1 MMKRISFLT
10 LLLTLLLIL
19 VGCDNG
25 SVSDSVVSKSS
36 RLVKVSL
43 AISGDSSG
51 IQKAAVVDGNYWTSL
66 TYQYNAVPQWQDP
79 DGDNIQGTAGWTTI
93 SYSAGELSLGYFA
106 PGQWVFG
113 VRILNGATVLYEGFS
128 EVVNIK
134 NSSESVD
141 VFVTKLAE
149 SVRISVTAPTAQG
162 DSLSIS
168 YGNGAFGPFKATA
181 TRLNGTTTFEYTF
194 NNLPE
199 DTYTFA
205 FTYSSAEGSP
215 ASNSTTV
222 GVSSGKLVV
231 ISGQLNNGSLQL
243 VSTTVPIYT
252 ITVNRYNW
260 DTSSFDDGTGQ
271 HYYGTVV
278 VNTSSAVA
286 GDRVSFYVEPIST
299 ATLDPLYPTVNGG
312 AVTATPSGNLY
323 SFVMPAGN
331 VIIKAKFN
339 NNGGDPDIDMENFK
353 IIFQSLYDAE
363 DVIAFGRSVNPP
375 QGVDYLGLGD
385 VLIWYENS
393 YDPDTNPTG
402 VVKKICWY
410 SKNENT
416 LKFKPQN
423 GPTYASMAGFFQDY
437 DKFESIDL
445 TGFDTSNINNM
456 SHMFDGCVKLKTVNL
471 TGINTAEVTD
481 MSYMFYKAGYSYI
494 PVQEKVGTLLQK
506 IPNTDDQYLSI
517 TGLNVFNTTNVTN
530 MSYMFSLC
538 SAQTL
543 DVSSFNAS
551 KVTNFSHMFAGIS
564 TERYKYYWPT
574 KFTSLNVSNWNVGG
588 NVGANTIDMSNM
600 FDLSYMLTSI
610 SFVGNTTS
618 WNFSKVTT
626 MYEMFNRCESMTR
639 IFFPQHTDLTN
650 VTTLKGIFNHTADMV
665 AKGNGS
671 LELGSFEDIFQR
683 WDIRYND
690 YTQGLGGRIDFK
702 EVPHDDVSDTST
714 NHIIARDTES
724 LKAAALIVNS
734 YGASGPGT
742 GPEVKVGGGNA
753 DVATEQRL
761 IKTYITVSADAV
773 GKNIDDPEP
782 SLTYTYSP
790 NPLPTGVSITG
801 ELVRETG
808 ESAGTYA
815 IGQGTL
821 GLTGTNASKY
831 TFIFVGNVF
840 TINDN

>member
-1 MMKRISFLT
+1 MIKRFLILT

-19 VGCDNG
+19 AGCDNG
-25 SVSDSVVSKSS
+25 SVSDSAVSKSS

-43 AISGDSSG
+43 AVSGNESG
-51 IQKAAVVDGNYWTSL
+51 LQKAAVVDGSYWTSL
-66 TYQYNAVPQWQDP
+66 TFQYNAVPQWQDP
-79 DGDNIQGTAGWTTI
+79 EGNNIHGTAGWTTI
-93 SYSAGELSLGYFA
+93 NYAAGELSLGYFA

-215 ASNSTTV
+215 DPESITV
-222 GVSSGKLVV
+222 GVSSGNLVV
-231 ISGQLNNGSLQL
+231 ISGQLNNMPSQL
-243 VSTTVPIYT
+243 VPTTVPIYT

-260 DTSSFDDGTGQ
+260 DTSDFDDGTGQ
-271 HYYGTVV
+271 HYYGTVA

-299 ATLDPLYPTVNGG
+299 ATLDPSYPTVNDGT
-312 AVTATPSGNLY
+312 VTATQNENLY

-339 NNGGDPDIDMENFK
+339 NNGGDSDIDMEHFK
-353 IIFQSLYDAE
+353 IIFQSIYDAE
-363 DVIAFGRSVNPP
+363 DVIAFGRSANPP

-385 VLIWYENS
+385 VLIWYDDS
-393 YDPDTNPTG
+393 DQ
-402 VVKKICWY
+402 KICWY

-416 LKFKPQN
+416 LRFKSTIPQIN
-423 GPTYASMAGFFQDY
+423 PTHASMAGFFQDY

-445 TGFDTSNINNM
+445 TGFDTSNINDM
-456 SHMFDGCVKLKTVNL
+456 SHMFDGCIKLKTVNL
-471 TGINTAEVTD
+471 TGINTSAVTD

-494 PVQEKVGTLLQK
+494 PMQNKIGQGQYKTLLDK
-506 IPNTDDQYLSI
+506 NIPNTEYLNI
-517 TGLNVFNTTNVTN
+517 TGMDGFNTGEVTN
-530 MSYMFSLC
+530 MEYMFSLC

-543 DVSSFNAS
+543 NVSSFNAAR
-551 KVTNFSHMFAGIS
+551 VTKFSHMFAGKS
-564 TERYKYYWPT
+564 ESNYTNFWPT
-574 KFTSLNVSNWNVGG
+574 KFTSLDVANWNVGG
-588 NVGANTIDMSNM
+588 NVAANAEIDMSNM
-600 FDLSYMLTSI
+600 FDISYKLTSL
-610 SFVGNTTS
+610 SFVGDTTS

-626 MYEMFNRCESMTR
+626 MYEMFNRCESATH
-639 IFFPQHTDLTN
+639 IYFPAHTDLTN
-650 VTTLKGIFNHTADMV
+650 VTTLKGIFNHTAVMV

-671 LELGSFEDIFQR
+671 LEPGSFEDIFQR
-683 WDIRYND
+683 WDIRFND
-690 YTQGLGGRIDFK
+690 YTQGLGGMIDFK
-702 EVPHDDVSDTST
+702 EVPHDNVGDTST
-714 NHIIARDTES
+714 NHIIQNDTAS
-724 LKAAALIVNS
+724 LKPAALIVNS
-734 YGASGPGT
+734 YGASGRGT
-742 GPEVKVGGGNA
+742 GPQVRVGGNNLN
-753 DVATEQRL
+753 DATKMRL
-761 IKTYITVSADAV
+761 IKMPHITVSANAIS
-773 GKNIDDPEP
+773 KNSTQPDPP
-782 SLTYTYSP
+782 LTYTYSP
-790 NPLPTGVSITG
+790 NPLPDGVSITG
-801 ELVRETG
+801 ELERDSG
-808 ESAGTYA
+808 ELAGTYA
-815 IGQGTL
+815 IRKGTL
-821 GLTGTNASKY
+821 KLTGANASKY
-831 TFIFVGNVF
+831 ILDFVENVF